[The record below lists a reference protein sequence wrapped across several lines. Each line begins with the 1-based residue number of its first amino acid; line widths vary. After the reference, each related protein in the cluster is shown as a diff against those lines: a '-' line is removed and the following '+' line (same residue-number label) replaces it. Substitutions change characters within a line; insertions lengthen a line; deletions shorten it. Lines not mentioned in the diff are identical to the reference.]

1 MDIGVS
7 PRALEYVRSRA
18 TGVMQ
23 AQCKIVRVIKPS
35 FDQSTGTATS
45 GARSVIY
52 EGRCRVWEVVGGG
65 TPMLIGEEE
74 VEVDNTQLS
83 LPFDVSP
90 IPKRYDQ
97 VEITAHATDP
107 EMVGKRFEINSGA
120 MAGDLR
126 ATRRFSI
133 RRYSQ

>member
-7 PRALEYVRSRA
+7 QRALDYVRSRA

-23 AQCKIVRVIKPS
+23 AQCKIVRVTGPS
-35 FDQSTGTATS
+35 FDQATGRATTGT
-45 GARSVIY
+45 RSTIY
-52 EGRCRVWEVVGGG
+52 QGRCRVWEVVGGG

-83 LPFDVSP
+83 LPFDVNP
-90 IPKRYDQ
+90 VPKRYDQ

-107 EMVGKRFEINSGA
+107 SMVGKRFEINSGA

-133 RRYSQ
+133 RRFSQ